1 MQMTK
6 WVTSKYSFSKKFASM
21 QFLKFTYLP
30 WFLILYT
37 KKTQKN
43 KRKKEKWKLE
53 TLAEAHENDSGF
65 LFPRVVLYG
74 FLK

>member
-1 MQMTK
+1 
-6 WVTSKYSFSKKFASM
+6 M

-37 KKTQKN
+37 KKK
-43 KRKKEKWKLE
+43 KKKERKKEKKKLE
-53 TLAEAHENDSGF
+53 ALAEAHENYSGF
-65 LFPRVVLYG
+65 LFPNVVLYG